1 MYELSHQTCNL
12 IFQGKTVKKISMIAL
27 ELSASMVEP
36 VLMESIITNVTVF
49 KAMKVLTATIQQ
61 MNVKESIVK
70 MEANVLMDTMNISVS
85 ANMDLQV

>member
-1 MYELSHQTCNL
+1 M
-12 IFQGKTVKKISMIAL
+12 KKISMIAL

-49 KAMKVLTATIQQ
+49 KAMKVLTATMQQ
-61 MNVKESIVK
+61 MNVKECIVK